1 MRNRLVKNFLSECIV
16 VDPSTPISK
25 AIGLMKE
32 NNSYEVF
39 AWIGDKI
46 GTVTVR
52 DILRVKSPASMK
64 VESFLNFVPKLSVN
78 AELLQAAKMMADYRL
93 RALPIVHKNRVIG
106 KVDIKSIV
114 SEVKNSALGNIRVSK
129 IMSPSPITISIK
141 EKISKAREIM
151 LRRKVDHLPV
161 VKFKRVGGI
170 ITSTQ
175 IVFSLM
181 ADLGS
186 DKYMAGVPD
195 TFNPLDYPVEAIM
208 SDSPLECSPQTSIRM
223 VAENMLNQNSSYSL
237 VTLGEEIQG
246 IVTYRDFAKLISLKE
261 TKINVPIYMI
271 GLPDDPFEAEAAKIK
286 FIRLIE
292 GISKLLPSIIEARS
306 TVKSSSL
313 DKRRRRYEVNV
324 NIRTA
329 RKMINYSSN
338 GWDLPSIYDEI
349 ANAIRKIVT
358 AEKRIR
364 RKRRGPVIPKE

>member
-1 MRNRLVKNFLSECIV
+1 MVKNFLSECIV
-16 VDPSTPISK
+16 VEPSTPISK